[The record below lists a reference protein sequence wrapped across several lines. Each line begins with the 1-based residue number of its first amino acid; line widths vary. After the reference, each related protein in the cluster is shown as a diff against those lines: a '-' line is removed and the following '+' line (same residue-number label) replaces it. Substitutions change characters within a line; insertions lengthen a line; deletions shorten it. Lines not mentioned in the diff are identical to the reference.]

1 MKSISAF
8 TLHFKKLKVYHY
20 FWITALLIL
29 TLGVYFHNLPDNTL
43 DINIHDTYF
52 VIEHLH
58 VAIFLTLFYFFNGIG
73 YWFVEKVLKKKLFKV
88 LTIIHCI
95 ILFGSFI
102 SYWLVFLY
110 SKLFLSD
117 PFPLFD
123 DYDLINKTL
132 LLSFLLIIFIGL
144 PIYLVNLLIGIFR
157 K

>member
-58 VAIFLTLFYFFNGIG
+58 VAILLTLFYFFNGIG
-73 YWFVEKVLKKKLFKV
+73 YWFVEKILKKTF
-88 LTIIHCI
+88 
-95 ILFGSFI
+95 
-102 SYWLVFLY
+102 
-110 SKLFLSD
+110 
-117 PFPLFD
+117 
-123 DYDLINKTL
+123 
-132 LLSFLLIIFIGL
+132 
-144 PIYLVNLLIGIFR
+144 
-157 K
+157 

>member
-1 MKSISAF
+1 MN
-8 TLHFKKLKVYHY
+8 FKKLKVYHY
-20 FWITALLIL
+20 FWITSLLIL
-29 TLGVYFHNLPDNTL
+29 IIGLYFSNLPDNTL

-58 VAIFLTLFYFFNGIG
+58 VAILLTLFYFLNGIG
-73 YWFVEKVLKKKLFKV
+73 YWLVEKVLKKKLINV

-95 ILFGSFI
+95 IFFGSFI

-123 DYDLINKTL
+123 NYDLINIAL
-132 LLSFLLIIFIGL
+132 LLSFLVIFFIGL
-144 PIYLVNLLIGIFR
+144 PIYLINLLIGILR
-157 K
+157 KSSS

>member
-1 MKSISAF
+1 MN
-8 TLHFKKLKVYHY
+8 FKKLKVYHY

-29 TLGVYFHNLPDNTL
+29 TLGVYFYNLPDNTL

-58 VAIFLTLFYFFNGIG
+58 VAILLTLFYFLNGIG
-73 YWFVEKVLKKKLFKV
+73 YWLVEKVFKKKLFNV

-102 SYWLVFLY
+102 SYWLVFIY

-123 DYDLINKTL
+123 NYDLINKTL
-132 LLSFLLIIFIGL
+132 MLSFLVIFFIGL
-144 PIYLVNLLIGIFR
+144 PIYFINLLIGIFR
-157 K
+157 KSSS